1 MSEKYCPDCGNSHD
15 CTMGAGADYM
25 TAEVKIAKINADR
38 DVEIARLQAKA
49 ATVISENE
57 AEHSADFAEGK
68 AEGLE
73 EAITGGEPDP
83 EGGEPIV
90 VTVPAAEEEPE
101 PDDVVE
107 EPPVITTPVP
117 SVARKGGYWDAYK

>member
-1 MSEKYCPDCGNSHD
+1 MQKFCAECGTPHE
-15 CTMGAGADYM
+15 CAATPAGDYM

-38 DVEIARLQAKA
+38 DVEIARLQAGAAKAIA
-49 ATVISENE
+49 ATE

-73 EAITGGEPDP
+73 EAITGGEGEEA

-90 VTVPAAEEEPE
+90 VEVPAAEPE
-101 PDDVVE
+101 AEADDIVE
-107 EPPVITTPVP
+107 EPPVITTPAP
-117 SVARKGGYWDAYK
+117 TAPKRGGYWDAYR